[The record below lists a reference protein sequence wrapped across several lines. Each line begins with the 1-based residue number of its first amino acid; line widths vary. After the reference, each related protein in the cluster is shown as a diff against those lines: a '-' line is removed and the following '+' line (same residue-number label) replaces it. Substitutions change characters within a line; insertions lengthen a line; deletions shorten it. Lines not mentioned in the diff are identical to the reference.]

1 MKEQS
6 NSSLIDRLKLFQTM
20 KFFFLLKAWILIRM
34 PPRQLIKF
42 TLSIIS
48 ELKGLTEFYMIE
60 LVDEEMLI
68 SNFWLHAIK

>member
-6 NSSLIDRLKLFQTM
+6 NSSLIDRLKLFRTM

-34 PPRQLIKF
+34 RPRQLIKF

-68 SNFWLHAIK
+68 SNFWLHSIK